1 MFTLIDRFKIKDDG
15 AVTVDWVA
23 LTAIGVAVLMTVFT
37 SMSDGTL
44 DTTDA
49 VQKHMGS
56 WEF

>member
-1 MFTLIDRFKIKDDG
+1 MVELYKSFVRKENG

-23 LTAIGVAVLMTVFT
+23 LTAVGIAVLVTVFS

-49 VQKHMGS
+49 TANYMGS